1 MSKIIGY
8 LILSLLMVSVIG
20 VAFVLTWKDSG
31 AGAAFFWVSIL
42 IVGIVLIFLAIHLI
56 TKD

>member
-20 VAFVLTWKDSG
+20 VVFIEAWEIAG
-31 AGAAFFWVSIL
+31 AGAAFIASAIL
-42 IVGIVLIFLAIHLI
+42 IVGIGLIVLAVHLI